1 MKTKRWLCAALGL
14 VLAVSLALFA
24 ACSQENGD
32 GTAEVAV
39 TSVTVTPA
47 TLTLTVGESD
57 SLSAQVLPADAT
69 DKTVTWSSSDTDIA
83 TVADGTVTAVAA
95 GTATITA
102 AAGGKSGSCT
112 VTVEKA
118 VVWDVWDGETVSTDW
133 YNEEDTSFTLSGAAD
148 LAGFAKLVNERTES
162 FEGKT
167 VELAAN
173 IDLNG
178 ENWTPV
184 GTTSAPFCG
193 TFDGNGFGI
202 RGIERDNAAAETPA
216 YDGAL
221 FVCLS
226 GAEVRDLTVSASV
239 RTNGW
244 AGILA
249 GLAQNTKIENV
260 AVEGSIAGVGEQ
272 TAVAGLCEYLSVCE
286 VSGCVNRAAVTSEGV
301 AGVSQYAAGIACEV
315 NRSTVKNCTNGGT
328 VTVDAGAADF
338 GAFVGGIAAY
348 IKNGS
353 ALTGSTNAA
362 AVSVTEG
369 FYCEI
374 GGIVGEVYLESAGEM
389 EVSGNANSGAVS
401 ATADN
406 VYIGG
411 IAGAVYTVG
420 ENSSGYWTNRTVLS
434 GNENEGEIAMTVSE
448 AGDTAVGNR
457 PAAGGIVGWATTMNG
472 SFVQENNV
480 SSVTPVNNS
489 ERGVVGE
496 VVGELYTVE

>member
-1 MKTKRWLCAALGL
+1 M
-14 VLAVSLALFA
+14 
-24 ACSQENGD
+24 
-32 GTAEVAV
+32 
-39 TSVTVTPA
+39 
-47 TLTLTVGESD
+47 
-57 SLSAQVLPADAT
+57 
-69 DKTVTWSSSDTDIA
+69 
-83 TVADGTVTAVAA
+83 
-95 GTATITA
+95 
-102 AAGGKSGSCT
+102 
-112 VTVEKA
+112 
-118 VVWDVWDGETVSTDW
+118 
-133 YNEEDTSFTLSGAAD
+133 
-148 LAGFAKLVNERTES
+148 
-162 FEGKT
+162 
-167 VELAAN
+167 
-173 IDLNG
+173 
-178 ENWTPV
+178 
-184 GTTSAPFCG
+184 
-193 TFDGNGFGI
+193 
-202 RGIERDNAAAETPA
+202 
-216 YDGAL
+216 
-221 FVCLS
+221 CLS
-226 GAEVRDLTVSASV
+226 GAEVRDPTVSASV

-260 AVEGSIAGVGEQ
+260 TVEGSIAGVGEQ

-353 ALTGSTNAA
+353 VLTGSTNAA
-362 AVSVTEG
+362 AVCVTEG

-374 GGIVGEVYLESAGEM
+374 GGIVGEVYLENAGEM